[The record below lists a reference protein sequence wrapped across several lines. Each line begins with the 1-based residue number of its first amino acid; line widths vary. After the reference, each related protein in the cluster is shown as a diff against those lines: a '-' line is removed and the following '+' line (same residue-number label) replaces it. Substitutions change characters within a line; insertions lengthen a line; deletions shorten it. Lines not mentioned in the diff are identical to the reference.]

1 MEQSFEKS
9 SSENVTDNNVL
20 LDPTVGITEKKK
32 TLPRVYHGFWIFVFL
47 VGILMAVVSLG
58 FFGVKYSEVNSYKEY
73 FVSSRT
79 CILFCSRTEN
89 NKIALSKT
97 GVCSYVLV
105 SISAIVLLFI
115 ICVINNIVLMVL
127 GPTM

>member
-58 FFGVKYSEVNSYKEY
+58 FFGVKYSEVKSYKEY
-73 FVSSRT
+73 YSLRT
-79 CILFCSRTEN
+79 CILFCSRTEDD
-89 NKIALSKT
+89 KIALSKT

-105 SISAIVLLFI
+105 SISAIMLLFI
-115 ICVINNIVLMVL
+115 ICVIYNIVLMVL
-127 GPTM
+127 GPKM